1 MQITP
6 SPEYQSQHMTELLSR
21 KRRGVYWSAI
31 FGGAIAATAISLV
44 LITLG
49 IGLGF
54 GSLSPWYAMGPS
66 AKTLTLIA
74 AIWMMVVQ
82 WLASVLGGYLTGR
95 LRNRW
100 HGFHADEGYFRDTV
114 HGFLTWS
121 VATIL
126 VAIIVSAAA
135 THAIHAGAHGAPF
148 AGIPE
153 QHMGSSQISPNAGT
167 DSIMSQE
174 RPDEE
179 NRSTPEEVH
188 KNISR
193 FALFTALAMMVGA
206 FVASAA
212 AAMGGIHRDEYDA
225 KL

>member
-1 MQITP
+1 MQITL
-6 SPEYQSQHMTELLSR
+6 SPEHQSHYMTELLSR
-21 KRRGVYWSAI
+21 KRRGIYWSAI
-31 FGGAIAATAISLV
+31 LGGAIAATAVSLV
-44 LITLG
+44 LIT
-49 IGLGF
+49 IGVGFGF

-66 AKTLTLIA
+66 AKTLTLMA

-82 WLASVLGGYLTGR
+82 WLASALGGYLTGR

-126 VAIIVSAAA
+126 VAIIVSLIA
-135 THAIHAGAHGAPF
+135 TGAMHAGPGGPPF
-148 AGIPE
+148 AAMPE
-153 QHMGSSQISPNAGT
+153 QHMVLSQITHDAAIDGGMPQQRLGTMNART
-167 DSIMSQE
+167 
-174 RPDEE
+174 PDE
-179 NRSTPEEVH
+179 VD

-193 FALFTALAMMVGA
+193 FALFTGLAMMVGA

-212 AAMGGIHRDEYDA
+212 GAIGGIHRDSYDA